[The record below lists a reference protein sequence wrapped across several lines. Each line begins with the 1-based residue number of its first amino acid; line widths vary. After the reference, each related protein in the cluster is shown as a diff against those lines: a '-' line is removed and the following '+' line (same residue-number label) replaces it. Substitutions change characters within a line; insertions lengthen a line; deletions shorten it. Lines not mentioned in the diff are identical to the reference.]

1 MKWLAHF
8 GLNQP
13 PFSKEVGDTELWVP
27 SSRQAIV
34 DDLVEAVSERG
45 HVLLTGEPGVGKTCV
60 LRAVRRRL
68 PESGFRLTY
77 CHNATLGRR
86 DFYRHVCLALGL
98 SPKATAAA
106 VFWAIAAHIEQLSG
120 DRIHPA
126 FLLDESHLL
135 HQDVLE
141 HLHILCNYEWDSRAL
156 VSLVL
161 VGLPEMRQRLAL
173 SKNRSLYSRIHT
185 RLSLGESTPDD
196 TVEYVDHRLR
206 RAGAQREVIAPD
218 ACAMTHEASRGR
230 LRDIDRIVTHALK
243 IAARKKVRVVDR
255 DIIARIVGDEAH
267 PGDDDLT

>member
-1 MKWLAHF
+1 MKWLMHF
-8 GLNQP
+8 GLSQA
-13 PFSKEVGDTELWVP
+13 PFSKELVDTELWVP

-34 DDLVEAVSERG
+34 DDLVDAVSERG

-86 DFYRHVCLALGL
+86 DFYRHICLALGL

-106 VFWAIAAHIEQLSG
+106 VFWTIADHIEQLSG
-120 DRIHPA
+120 ERIHPA

-156 VSLVL
+156 LSLVV
-161 VGLPEMRQRLAL
+161 VGLPEMRQRLLL

-185 RLSLGESTPDD
+185 RLCLGESTADD
-196 TVEYVDHRLR
+196 TAEYIDFRLR
-206 RAGAQREVIAPD
+206 KVGADREIVSPD
-218 ACAMTHEASRGR
+218 ACAMAHEASRGR
-230 LRDIDRIVTHALK
+230 LRDIDRIITAALK
-243 IAARKKVRVVDR
+243 AASRKKARVIGR
-255 DIIARIVGDEAH
+255 DIIARIVSDDFPTAADE
-267 PGDDDLT
+267 L